1 MSKVLEK
8 SLKVLLYFCKP
19 YFGNI
24 DLKWNPKRHLQ
35 KIKKNMKHT
44 IDIKETIEYKK
55 NYRVLLAVSIV
66 AAFYVLGIII
76 VFI

>member
-1 MSKVLEK
+1 MESKKAPSE
-8 SLKVLLYFCKP
+8 
-19 YFGNI
+19 N
-24 DLKWNPKRHLQ
+24 
-35 KIKKNMKHT
+35 KKNMKHT
-44 IDIKETIEYKK
+44 IDIKETIEFKK

>member
-1 MSKVLEK
+1 
-8 SLKVLLYFCKP
+8 
-19 YFGNI
+19 
-24 DLKWNPKRHLQ
+24 
-35 KIKKNMKHT
+35 MKHT

>member
-1 MSKVLEK
+1 MESKKAPSE
-8 SLKVLLYFCKP
+8 
-19 YFGNI
+19 N
-24 DLKWNPKRHLQ
+24 
-35 KIKKNMKHT
+35 KKNMKHT

-76 VFI
+76 VFFKQLSLCQSGTQLSLLLAS